1 MSETWLKALLLGC
14 IFGAV
19 LLAAD
24 ALLSWYASSRS
35 EGKAINLRLKLIG
48 QGRTHGETMNL
59 LRRSESS
66 VPSGLPPMLDGIAR
80 AATAH
85 RRKS

>member
-24 ALLSWYASSRS
+24 ALLSWYVSSRS

-48 QGRTHGETMNL
+48 EPN
-59 LRRSESS
+59 
-66 VPSGLPPMLDGIAR
+66 
-80 AATAH
+80 
-85 RRKS
+85 